1 MKAYYTGIEL
11 LLIIIALAVLWHSWF
26 RARYFFQVMQQNGY
40 HINEYAGWLRKNWAG
55 KLIGNAHSIII
66 PIFLIEMFGN
76 RLTMTATTVLLFIFV
91 LFLFLPGRRE
101 YAGVQKKPVVFTP
114 RLIRLAIP
122 VAILYLFF
130 PWLGYIQAMR
140 MAFPTPDALILT
152 FSFILADLLIPFY
165 ILLASVLMHPVEK
178 YIQNGFKKKA
188 RRKILSMPE
197 LKVVAITG
205 SYGKTSTKFIIK
217 TLLEERFNVC
227 FTPGSYNTPMGICKV
242 INNDLNAR
250 HQVLVLEMG
259 ARYEGNIAELCE
271 IAQPDVSVVTN
282 VGKAHLETFGSVET
296 IAHTKA
302 AIVRHLKPGGTAI
315 LNADDPLVTA
325 MAGRKDITVLL
336 AGIENGEFRGSDI
349 SYDDSGCR
357 FTVEMPGNEKIE
369 ITTGLLGI
377 HNVQNMLLGIATGY
391 AFGIRAATLQVAAR
405 RVEAV
410 EHRLEL
416 KRANGIL
423 IIDDAFNSNPTGAR
437 NAVDVLSKFQTGRRV
452 IITPGMV
459 ELGEHEEHE
468 NRNFGRH
475 IGRAALDLV
484 ILVGLERT
492 RPIVEGLHDAGYP
505 DDDIRVVATLFEARE
520 VMAGYVKDG
529 DVVLFENDL
538 PDIYNEIPPK
548 KAVR

>member
-26 RARYFFQVMQQNGY
+26 RARYFFQVIQQNGY

-55 KLIGNAHSIII
+55 KLIGNAHAIII
-66 PIFLIEMFGN
+66 PIFLIEMFGS
-76 RLTMTATTVLLFIFV
+76 RLTMTATTVILFIFV
-91 LFLFLPGRRE
+91 IFLFLPGKRE

-122 VAILYLFF
+122 VGLLYLFF
-130 PWLGYIQAMR
+130 PMLGYTQAMR

-152 FSFILADLLIPFY
+152 FSFILADLLIPLY

-188 RRKILSMPE
+188 RRKILSIPE

-259 ARYEGNIAELCE
+259 ARYEGNIDELCE
-271 IAQPDVSVVTN
+271 IAQPDVAVVTN

-296 IAHTKA
+296 IARTKA

-315 LNADDPLVTA
+315 LNADDPLVAA
-325 MAGRKDITVLL
+325 MAGRDDITVLL
-336 AGIENGEFRGSDI
+336 AGIENGEFRGNEI
-349 SYDDSGCR
+349 SYDESGCR
-357 FTVEMPGNEKIE
+357 FTIEMPGNEKME

-377 HNVQNMLLGIATGY
+377 HNVQNMLLGLATGY
-391 AFGIRAATLQVAAR
+391 AFGIRPGTLQVAAR

-437 NAVDVLSKFQTGRRV
+437 NAVDVLSKFKTGRRV

-459 ELGEHEEHE
+459 ELGELEEQE
-468 NRNFGRH
+468 NRDFGRH

-484 ILVGLERT
+484 ILVGRERS
-492 RPIVEGLHDAGYP
+492 RPIVEGLRETDYP
-505 DDDIRVVATLFEARE
+505 EDDIRVVATLFEARE
-520 VMAGYVKDG
+520 LMTGYLKEG
-529 DVVLFENDL
+529 DVVLYENDL
-538 PDIYNEIPPK
+538 PDIYNEIHPK
-548 KAVR
+548 